1 MTSNS
6 TPQLTKSR
14 KNKRTNEGADENSPP
29 CYLSG
34 TNFCNTAD
42 DRSHAVRGNAAG
54 DAPRPMTRSVIGCIP
69 THSVGTITCISKDL
83 SDHQIRARLD
93 VSKRAYNFCAGPAA
107 LPEAV
112 LQRAQGELLDW
123 HGKGLSVMEMSHRSD
138 EFVSIAT
145 QAEQDLRDLLNIPSN
160 YKVLFLQGG
169 ASQQFAQIPLNLL
182 PEGGSADYID
192 TGIWSQ
198 KAIEEASRYGHVN
211 VAATAKPYD
220 YFAIPGQNEW
230 NLSKDAAY
238 VHYAPNETIGGL
250 EFQWIPQTGDVPLVA
265 DMSSDILS
273 RPVDISRFGMIYAGA
288 QKNIGP
294 SGIVVNII
302 REDLLGKARA
312 LCPTM
317 LNYKV
322 AADNGSMYNTPP
334 TLAWYLS
341 GLVFQW
347 LKEQGGVEAIARLN
361 DVKQRTLYD
370 FIDASGLYSNP
381 INKPDRS
388 WMNVPFRLADDRLDK
403 PFLAGADERGLL
415 NLKGHR
421 SVGGMRASIY
431 NAVDINAV
439 NALVAYMA
447 EFEKEHG

>member
-1 MTSNS
+1 M
-6 TPQLTKSR
+6 
-14 KNKRTNEGADENSPP
+14 
-29 CYLSG
+29 
-34 TNFCNTAD
+34 
-42 DRSHAVRGNAAG
+42 
-54 DAPRPMTRSVIGCIP
+54 
-69 THSVGTITCISKDL
+69 
-83 SDHQIRARLD
+83 
-93 VSKRAYNFCAGPAA
+93 SKRVFNFCAGPAA

-112 LQRAQGELLDW
+112 LLRAQAELLDW

-138 EFVSIAT
+138 EFVSIANK
-145 QAEQDLRDLLNIPSN
+145 AEQDFRDLLHIPAN

-169 ASQQFAQIPLNLL
+169 ASQQFAQIALNLL
-182 PEGGSADYID
+182 PENGEADYVD

-198 KAIEEASRYGHVN
+198 KAIEEASRYGKVN
-211 VAATAKPYD
+211 VAATARPYD
-220 YFAIPGQNEW
+220 YFAIPGQDEW
-230 NLSKDAAY
+230 TLSKNAAY

-250 EFQWIPQTGDVPLVA
+250 EFNWIPETGDVPLIA

-294 SGIVVNII
+294 SGVVVVII
-302 REDLLGKARA
+302 REDLLGRARA

-341 GLVFQW
+341 GLVFEW
-347 LKEQGGVEAIARLN
+347 LKEQGGVEAMARVN
-361 DVKQRTLYD
+361 EAKQRLLYD
-370 FIDASGLYSNP
+370 YIDASALYNNP
-381 INKPDRS
+381 INKADRS

-403 PFLAGADERGLL
+403 PFLAGADANGLL

-431 NAVDINAV
+431 NAVGLDAV
-439 NALVAYMA
+439 NALVTYMKD
-447 EFEKEHG
+447 FEREHG